1 MNCLKSTHPQKSA
14 LALLVGLSMLLGG
27 CGQQGGWKMP
37 PPVIETS
44 TALQRPWTI
53 TYTTTGTLEAGN
65 KVDLNTET
73 PGVISRIL
81 VEEGDT
87 VRRGQVLMR
96 LQADKQ
102 VAQVEQSVAG
112 VESVLGNLE
121 QQKSD
126 IRQAEA
132 RLDSARRRKEQ
143 AQSELRRF
151 EKLHADQF
159 ISQLELDQRQT
170 NYDTALATYQEAEQA
185 LSSARSRYNQATSTL
200 AQAKSGYRYNVALA
214 QDTVIRAPFSG
225 IVGQKYVDPGDYVAP
240 TEKLITLVD
249 PSTFKIQFNVPERYL
264 DRLHSGMM
272 VTTKFEG
279 LGDTA
284 FSGKVNFIDPVV
296 DPNAHTVMVK
306 AILPGGGKLRH
317 GLFGTVSLALGMIP
331 NAVVIPEEA
340 IVPQGE
346 KTFVYVVVREV
357 YKPKLAPGEK
367 APPAEKN
374 QKADDKLATVAH
386 MREVA
391 VEHREAGLAQVSSG
405 LAPGEEVVTGG
416 LQKVNDNTPVVLK
429 SEMQSEPAGQTPK
442 GH

>member
-1 MNCLKSTHPQKSA
+1 MKCLKSTHHSKSV
-14 LALLVGLSMLLGG
+14 LALLVGLSMLLSG

-37 PPVIETS
+37 PPVVETA
-44 TALQRPWTI
+44 TAMQRPWTI
-53 TYTTTGTLEAGN
+53 SYTSTGTLEAGN
-65 KVDLNTET
+65 KVDLNSET
-73 PGVISRIL
+73 PGTISRIL

-87 VRRGQVLMR
+87 VRRGQVLIR
-96 LQADKQ
+96 LQSDKQ
-102 VAQVEQSVAG
+102 LAQVEQSVAG
-112 VESVLGNLE
+112 VESMLGNLE
-121 QQKSD
+121 QQKAD

-132 RLDSARRRKEQ
+132 RLESARRRKDQ
-143 AQSELRRF
+143 ALSELRRF

-170 NYDTALATYQEAEQA
+170 TYDMALAAYQEAEQA
-185 LSSARSRYNQATSTL
+185 LSSSKSRYNQATSSL

-264 DRLHSGMM
+264 DRLQTGMA

-279 LGDTA
+279 LGDAA

-296 DPNAHTVMVK
+296 DPNAHTVLVK
-306 AILPGGGKLRH
+306 ALLPGGGKLRH
-317 GLFGTVSLALGMIP
+317 GLFGTVSLAMGVIP
-331 NAVVIPEEA
+331 NAVVVPEEA

-357 YKPKLAPGEK
+357 YKPRLAPGEQ
-367 APPAEKN
+367 APPADKSGKTDN
-374 QKADDKLATVAH
+374 KLATVAH
-386 MREVA
+386 MREV
-391 VEHREAGLAQVSSG
+391 VVGHREAGLAQINSG
-405 LAPGEEVVTGG
+405 LTPGEEVVVGG

-429 SEMQSEPAGQTPK
+429 SGMPSEPAGQSPK
-442 GH
+442 GR